1 MATTTT
7 RTNTTATDY
16 PDAPASDIGSESR
29 DVGRAV
35 LEAAGVDNNSVRRLT
50 DESRR
55 LVRERPALAIAG
67 AAVVGLVLGRLWKLR
82 LLRIVLPIAAF
93 AAGFFA
99 ERFVGQSDDR
109 VPAT

>member
-1 MATTTT
+1 MSTTTT
-7 RTNTTATDY
+7 RTSTTATDY
-16 PDAPASDIGSESR
+16 SDASTSDIGSESR

-35 LEAAGVDNNSVRRLT
+35 LEAAGVDNDRVHRLT

-55 LVRERPALAIAG
+55 LVRERPALAIGG

-82 LLRIVLPIAAF
+82 LLRVVLPIAAF

-99 ERFVGQSDDR
+99 ERFVGQSDER
-109 VPAT
+109 VAAT

>member
-7 RTNTTATDY
+7 RTRTKATEY
-16 PDAPASDIGSESR
+16 PDTPQSDIGSESR

-35 LEAAGVDNNSVRRLT
+35 LEAAGVDNDSLRRLT

-55 LVRERPALAIAG
+55 LVRERPALAIGG
-67 AAVVGLVLGRLWKLR
+67 AAAVGIVLGRLWKLR

-99 ERFVGQSDDR
+99 ERFIGQSDEP